1 MAQRVWIEAGRDN
14 LTVVSAGCAFYA
26 LFAIFPALSALTTAP
41 ATVENQLS
49 MLPAVLPTEA
59 YDIVIQQIRTLAE
72 SPNRTLGWSFVVS
85 IGLELWSAMSL
96 T

>member
-1 MAQRVWIEAGRDN
+1 MRLLCIVRHLPGAVGADHRPGDGREPVLD
-14 LTVVSAGCAFYA
+14 
-26 LFAIFPALSALTTAP
+26 
-41 ATVENQLS
+41 ATS
-49 MLPAVLPTEA
+49 VLPTEA

-85 IGLELWSAMSL
+85 IGLALWSAMSL